1 MSLRTMRGVRP
12 RLIGRSMVVTV
23 SDGLA
28 FAMLKSEK
36 GCKKIVLMHPA
47 EMRVRDELPVKADQ
61 LGTLAT
67 WGVQKMPHI

>member
-1 MSLRTMRGVRP
+1 M
-12 RLIGRSMVVTV
+12 TV